1 MWHVWKDPQHGCWT
15 IDNQPLQLRCS
26 VPCPLVLCRKRHPW
40 FLEPGKEDSETSYSF
55 FIVSRPQA
63 KLFTRRQVLIAC
75 DSHLISF
82 CTKSHLEKEA
92 NKQNHTRPRPQ
103 GPHHIQNGEK
113 LAKTWEWRGRG
124 EGGGRLYHHVIRK
137 ENCCKRVHQ
146 VGVLS
151 IQEKDNIKL
160 DWSSSYVD
168 SIVSNGRCISWFSAV
183 PQGVLGISLPQGI

>member
-40 FLEPGKEDSETSYSF
+40 FLEPGKEDSEASYSF

-124 EGGGRLYHHVIRK
+124 EGGEGCIIMLLGRKTAVKEFIRWECFQFK
-137 ENCCKRVHQ
+137 KRITLSWIGVQ
-146 VGVLS
+146 VM
-151 IQEKDNIKL
+151 
-160 DWSSSYVD
+160 
-168 SIVSNGRCISWFSAV
+168 
-183 PQGVLGISLPQGI
+183 